1 MARRKAAA
9 TATRVRS
16 RPTASPAPASAIGRA
31 NANQATSQA
40 ASGADTDEP
49 EALVITRWFDAGDD
63 GEPYSATVRFTG
75 HRAGVQ
81 GKPTQRDTFMKE
93 EKIDRIMPGSGAVS
107 ITALVYGLQPGEWSV
122 NAELIRPSAPPSAN
136 GRTARARS
144 SDISAAPPAVWSW
157 RHWRLSDASSSLV
170 KTRWALLAPLARQP
184 AVMPGVYMALV
195 ALAALVLIALQAT
208 ILANQ
213 TIPVGRALS
222 VSAIAAAS
230 GLIGAKVWYAFLHPD
245 ESMIRGGWAV
255 DGFFVVAPVVA
266 ALTLF
271 AFDLPIGVYLDA
283 TTPGLFLG
291 VAIGRVGCFFTGCC
305 AGICTNSRWG
315 VWSSDRRIGARRV
328 PTQLLESA
336 AGLIIGVVTLPLAL
350 AYPPVHGAI
359 FIVAFGAYAVVRQ
372 LLLRLR
378 AERRKSSRT
387 VSATAVA
394 AALALVVI
402 VALSL
407 AQGS

>member
-1 MARRKAAA
+1 MRR
-9 TATRVRS
+9 
-16 RPTASPAPASAIGRA
+16 ASSS
-31 NANQATSQA
+31 QATSQV
-40 ASGADTDEP
+40 ASGADADEP

-81 GKPTQRDTFMKE
+81 GKPTARDTFVGE
-93 EKIDRIMPGSGAVS
+93 ENIDRIVPGSGAVS
-107 ITALVYGLQPGEWSV
+107 ITTMVYGLQPGEWSV
-122 NAELIRPSAPPSAN
+122 SAELIRPPSASSGN
-136 GRTARARS
+136 GPTARARS
-144 SDISAAPPAVWSW
+144 SDIRTAPPAVWSW
-157 RHWRLSDASSSLV
+157 RRWRLSDASSSLV
-170 KTRWALLAPLARQP
+170 KTRWALLAPLARRP
-184 AVMPGVYMALV
+184 AVMPGVYPALV
-195 ALAALVLIALQAT
+195 ALGALVLIAVQTT

-213 TIPVGRALS
+213 TIPVGRALT
-222 VSAIAAAS
+222 VSAIAAGA
-230 GLIGAKVWYAFLHPD
+230 GLIGAKVWYAILHPD

-271 AFDLPIGVYLDA
+271 AFELPIGVYLDA
-283 TTPGLFLG
+283 STPGLFLG

-305 AGICTNSRWG
+305 AGICTDSRWG

-336 AGLIIGVVTLPLAL
+336 AGLLIGLATLPLAL
-350 AYPPVHGAI
+350 AYPPIHGAV
-359 FIVAFGAYAVVRQ
+359 FVAAFGTYAVVRQ
-372 LLLRLR
+372 FLLRLR

-394 AALALVVI
+394 AALTLLVI

-407 AQGS
+407 AHGS